1 MYAMVGDCNNTGY
14 LYPNVIY
21 QCVNLLQCVVT
32 LPTKHA
38 FFEVLVPYLVY
49 VYLDK

>member
-1 MYAMVGDCNNTGY
+1 MYAMVGYCNNTGY

-21 QCVNLLQCVVT
+21 QCGNLLQCGVT
-32 LPTKHA
+32 LPTKHE
-38 FFEVLVPYLVY
+38 FFQVLVPYLVY